1 MTSNEQ
7 ATDIFGIA
15 TPWLE
20 MLAGAIDLMAI
31 IVLIIGAA
39 RFLVKL
45 IGGEFKS
52 SDDHRLSIMNAAR
65 RELGSYILAGLEL
78 LIVSDV
84 IHTAITLELDGLY
97 FLGGLVVIRAV
108 ISFFL
113 EREIKQLAPVEP
125 EDSSRQRSRGER

>member
-1 MTSNEQ
+1 
-7 ATDIFGIA
+7 
-15 TPWLE
+15 
-20 MLAGAIDLMAI
+20 
-31 IVLIIGAA
+31 
-39 RFLVKL
+39 
-45 IGGEFKS
+45 
-52 SDDHRLSIMNAAR
+52 MNAAR